1 MSSRTLD
8 SSGITLSPSSD
19 RSAESTAESTAESA
33 AERMEARRA
42 VFLAGETID
51 LCAPLREDVLE
62 SGWWQW
68 MNDPEY
74 TRCLVDQG
82 MYPNSPEGQYEYLEQ
97 VRRDPTRLVMLLRP
111 KGEVRAVGVTSL
123 SGINRVHRTAHAAIL
138 RTNRNRKR
146 RLDVLEVCALL
157 LEHSFE
163 RLGMRSLVMFTAYPD
178 LKGMQRRMEL
188 FGWRFDGIVRRM
200 WSRGYHEVDAAVG
213 TVLLE
218 DYLRIKE
225 LRGGRFW
232 PGEARMRELVAAQPK
247 TGSTEELAAR
257 IKAWQDEYYASLQY
271 A

>member
-19 RSAESTAESTAESA
+19 HLAEDA

-42 VFLAGETID
+42 VFVAGETID

-82 MYPNSPEGQYEYLEQ
+82 MYPNTPEGQYEYLEQ
-97 VRRDPTRLVMLLRP
+97 VRRDPSRLVMLLRP

-138 RTNRNRKR
+138 RTNRNRKQ

-157 LEHSFE
+157 LQHSF
-163 RLGMRSLVMFTAYPD
+163 
-178 LKGMQRRMEL
+178 
-188 FGWRFDGIVRRM
+188 
-200 WSRGYHEVDAAVG
+200 
-213 TVLLE
+213 
-218 DYLRIKE
+218 
-225 LRGGRFW
+225 
-232 PGEARMRELVAAQPK
+232 
-247 TGSTEELAAR
+247 
-257 IKAWQDEYYASLQY
+257 
-271 A
+271 